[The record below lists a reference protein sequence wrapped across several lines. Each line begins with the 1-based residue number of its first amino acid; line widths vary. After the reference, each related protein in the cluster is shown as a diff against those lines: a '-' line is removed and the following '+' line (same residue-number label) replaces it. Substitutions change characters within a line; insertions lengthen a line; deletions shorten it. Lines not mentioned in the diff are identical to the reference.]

1 MPGCEIFGRI
11 SDKVSGSIFRRISG
25 RVTGGIFGRISG
37 KVTGGRFGRKEER
50 DEQTGG
56 YKKKNRL

>member
-1 MPGCEIFGRI
+1 MRFSE
-11 SDKVSGSIFRRISG
+11 GSPI
-25 RVTGGIFGRISG
+25 
-37 KVTGGRFGRKEER
+37 RFPAVFSEGSPVGLPAAFSEESPVRLLAEGFDRKEER

>member
-1 MPGCEIFGRI
+1 MRFSE
-11 SDKVSGSIFRRISG
+11 GSPIRFPAVFFRRISG
-25 RVTGGIFGRISG
+25 RVTGSIFERISG

>member
-1 MPGCEIFGRI
+1 MRFSEESPGRFPAGIFGRS
-11 SDKVSGSIFRRISG
+11 SDKVS
-25 RVTGGIFGRISG
+25 
-37 KVTGGRFGRKEER
+37 GGRFGRKEER